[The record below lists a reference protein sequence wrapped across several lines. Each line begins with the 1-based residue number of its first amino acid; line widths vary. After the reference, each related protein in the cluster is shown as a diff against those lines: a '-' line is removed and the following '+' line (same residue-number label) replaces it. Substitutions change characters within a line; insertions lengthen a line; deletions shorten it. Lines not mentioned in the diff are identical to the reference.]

1 MTSAC
6 KHSKACFEPWV
17 KLKRF
22 LTGVFSFI
30 DAVDMEKQLF
40 NQMLERFLGSAD
52 VPHEEIQLF
61 MTNRE
66 YEGSIRRRTC

>member
-6 KHSKACFEPWV
+6 NHFKACFEPWV
-17 KLKRF
+17 EWKRF
-22 LTGVFSFI
+22 LTGVVSFI

-40 NQMLERFLGSAD
+40 NQMLERFLISAD

>member
-17 KLKRF
+17 KWKRF
-22 LTGVFSFI
+22 LTGVISFI

-40 NQMLERFLGSAD
+40 NQMLERFLSSAD

-66 YEGSIRRRTC
+66 YRVA

>member
-1 MTSAC
+1 M
-6 KHSKACFEPWV
+6 KW
-17 KLKRF
+17 KRF

-40 NQMLERFLGSAD
+40 NQMLERFLISAD

-61 MTNRE
+61 MTNGE